1 MAFLEPLRR
10 SWSSHSR
17 ATRELAIFVAALA
30 FGVLVMPLAIHAIG
44 HETLGEYANGGGG
57 ALLAD
62 FFRGLASGAKAFWAV
77 ALGPYAFILLLRA
90 AVNVA
95 RRQRTHEIEA

>member
-17 ATRELAIFVAALA
+17 PTRELAIFVAALA
-30 FGVLVMPLAIHAIG
+30 FGVLIMPLAIYAVG
-44 HETLGEYANGGGG
+44 RETLGEYANGGAG

-62 FFRGLASGAKAFWAV
+62 FFRGLASGARAFWTV
-77 ALGPYAFILLLRA
+77 ALGPYAFILLMRA
-90 AVNVA
+90 AMSVA
-95 RRQRTHEIEA
+95 RRQHTPEIET